1 MKEVNPFPE
10 AFSAQPPSRTRPGLS
25 TWNDRL
31 WSCYFLRSDPWPSL
45 EAERYVAVEPRVHVH
60 RLGLHERGAGKSYLI
75 KTAFLS
81 TIPPEM
87 CHY

>member
-31 WSCYFLRSDPWPSL
+31 WSCFFLRSDPWSFL
-45 EAERYVAVEPRVHVH
+45 QDECYVAVELRVHVD
-60 RLGLHERGAGKSYLI
+60 RLGLYEHGAGQSCLI

-81 TIPPEM
+81 TIPSEISPS
-87 CHY
+87 